1 MRHPAFSL
9 ALILAVPFTY
19 ADVTCVDKDMEIQR
33 NWPDKEIVKGRMT
46 MSQNDTN
53 EVASSAPVSGAT
65 SSSTEFTFPPKLS
78 ADGRYL
84 VDQQENPFLVIGDS
98 PWSLIVELTPDQVNR
113 YLGDRQAKGFTLLLV
128 NLIEHK
134 FASDPPRLRDGT
146 PPFHTPGDF
155 ATPNDDYFAYAEEV
169 VRKAGK
175 RGLVLLLCPAYL
187 GFGGGDQGFYQEML
201 QNGPEKIRAYGRYV
215 GRRFR
220 AHPNLIWII
229 GGDFNPPPDQRWVS
243 NELAAG
249 IREEDTI
256 HLMTAH
262 CGPNGVAVNIYGDQ
276 SWLQLNNV
284 YDYRVDL
291 YVPCLAEDNRQ
302 HRIPYFLLETAYEG
316 EHNTTPDRIRRQ
328 AYWPLLCG
336 AFGQLYGNS
345 PMWHFGSVGVYDR
358 GGDWVAALDSQGARD
373 MAHLARV
380 FRSRPW
386 WLLRAD
392 HEHKVVIA
400 GFGDFGQPDYVT
412 TARTTDGT
420 QVLSY
425 IPSTGTDR
433 RELSVD
439 LAQLA
444 GKVTAHWFN
453 PVDGRYIH
461 IPGSPFPDTGIQVFT
476 TPGDNGTGTN
486 DWLLLLEVK

>member
-1 MRHPAFSL
+1 MRFSEFLLVLMLAVSL
-9 ALILAVPFTY
+9 AHVTY
-19 ADVTCVDKDMEIQR
+19 MGKDTDTQG
-33 NWPDKEIVKGRMT
+33 NWLYKEAVKGRIIMN
-46 MSQNDTN
+46 QNDINN
-53 EVASSAPVSGAT
+53 EVASSAPVSRTAGF
-65 SSSTEFTFPPKLS
+65 SKELTFPPKLS
-78 ADGRYL
+78 DDGRYL
-84 VDQQENPFLVIGDS
+84 VDQQERPFLVIGDS

-113 YLGDRQAKGFTLLLV
+113 YLDDRQAKGFTLLLV

-146 PPFHTPGDF
+146 PPFDTPGDF
-155 ATPNDDYFAYAEEV
+155 ATPNDDYFAYAEDV
-169 VRKAGK
+169 VRKAAK

-201 QNGPEKIRAYGRYV
+201 QSGPEKIRAYGRYV

-220 AHPNLIWII
+220 DHPNLIWIM
-229 GGDFNPPPDQRWVS
+229 GGDFDPPPEQRWVA

-262 CGPNGVAVNIYGDQ
+262 CGPNGVAVKTYGDQ

-284 YDYRVDL
+284 YDYREDL
-291 YVPCLAEDNRQ
+291 YVPCLSEDKCLPRK
-302 HRIPYFLLETAYEG
+302 PYFLLETAYEG
-316 EHNTTPDRIRRQ
+316 EHNATPDRIRRQ

-345 PMWHFGSVGVYDR
+345 PIWHFGSVGVYDR

-373 MAHLARV
+373 MAHLAKV

-392 HEHKVVIA
+392 HEHKVVTA
-400 GFGDFGQPDYVT
+400 GTGTFGQPDYVT
-412 TARTTDGT
+412 TARTIDGT
-420 QVLSY
+420 QALSY

-439 LAQLA
+439 LRQLT
-444 GKVTAHWFN
+444 GEVTARWFN
-453 PVDGRYIH
+453 PVDGSYTK
-461 IPGSPFPDTGIQVFT
+461 IPGSPFPNTGVQVFI

-486 DWLLLLEVK
+486 DWLLLLETK